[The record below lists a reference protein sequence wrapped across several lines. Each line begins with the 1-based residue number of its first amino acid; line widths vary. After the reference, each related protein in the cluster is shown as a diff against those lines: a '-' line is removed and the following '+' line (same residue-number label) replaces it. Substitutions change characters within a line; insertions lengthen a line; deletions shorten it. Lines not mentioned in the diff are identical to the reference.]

1 MSINDYINTDG
12 MGSRVSVPAFERMKQ
27 LYALGYTNAQIAE
40 TMHQEFQD
48 IDYNPITTTMVK
60 KLIAANGPAMDQ
72 ARMELG
78 EKCRDEIQRQ
88 TAALFRATE
97 DVELTLVSVYVG
109 QLKSVLEE
117 MRELDLQ
124 EIDPET
130 GNYKNT
136 SRMFVLI
143 EFVEK
148 LQSKIAKIVGTDA
161 LREVEVF
168 RQKAE
173 AKRAAEERGTGLIPA
188 HGRTLDET
196 PTTNFI

>member
-1 MSINDYINTDG
+1 MSINEYMNTDG
-12 MGSRVSVPAFERMKQ
+12 MGSRVMVPAYERMKQ

-40 TMHQEFQD
+40 TLHQEFQD
-48 IDYNPITTTMVK
+48 IDYNPITPTMVK
-60 KLIAANGPAMDQ
+60 KLVQSNIESFEQ

-88 TAALFRATE
+88 VAYLFRATE

-117 MRELDLQ
+117 MRGLDLQ
-124 EIDPET
+124 EIDEET

-173 AKRAAEERGTGLIPA
+173 AKRAAEERGAGLIPT

-196 PTTNFI
+196 PVTNFI

>member
-1 MSINDYINTDG
+1 MNTDG
-12 MGSRVSVPAFERMKQ
+12 LGTRVSVPALERMKQ
-27 LYALGYTNAQIAE
+27 LYALGHTNSQIAE
-40 TMHQEFQD
+40 TLHSEFQD
-48 IDYNPITTTMVK
+48 IDFNPITTTIVK
-60 KLIAANGPAMDQ
+60 KLINVNIEAFEQ

-78 EKCRDEIQRQ
+78 IKCRDEVQRQ
-88 TAALFRATE
+88 VAYLFRATE
-97 DVELTLVSVYVG
+97 DVELTLVQVYVK
-109 QLKSVLEE
+109 QLQSILEE
-117 MRELDLQ
+117 MRNLDLQ

-173 AKRAAEERGTGLIPA
+173 AKRQAEEKGSGLLPA
-188 HGRTLDET
+188 SGRTVDEA
-196 PTTNFI
+196 PHTNFI